1 MLSISYKK
9 TSKGYEIYF
18 NDELAI
24 VQDFYP
30 DGKPDVIIK
39 ASEREPLAIEKAKL
53 IVKELQLADGEYE
66 IKLKS

>member
-1 MLSISYKK
+1 MLLISYKK

-30 DGKPDVIIK
+30 QGKPDVIIK
-39 ASEREPLAIEKAKL
+39 ASERESLALEKINL
-53 IVKELQLADGEYE
+53 IVKELNLAEGEYE
-66 IKLKS
+66 VKLKA